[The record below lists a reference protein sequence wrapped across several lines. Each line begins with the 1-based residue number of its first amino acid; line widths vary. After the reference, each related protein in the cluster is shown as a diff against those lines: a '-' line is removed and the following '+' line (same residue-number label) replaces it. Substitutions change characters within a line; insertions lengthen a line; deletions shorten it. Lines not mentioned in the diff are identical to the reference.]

1 MFVKNN
7 VSSVEAPEK
16 EVKEWEMR
24 GRGAGRIK
32 GERVVRKWRVYG
44 REAMD

>member
-7 VSSVEAPEK
+7 VSSVEALEK

-24 GRGAGRIK
+24 GRGAGCVK
-32 GERVVRKWRVYG
+32 GEGVVREWRVYG